1 MGQSAQKIVNLD
13 HKNLLELLNVAF
25 AEEWL
30 AYYQYWIGAKII
42 CGFMGPNV
50 QEEFE
55 KHAKEELEHA
65 EKIATRIIQLGGVP
79 LLAPAEWEK
88 YAKCKYETPV
98 DDDVISLLKQ
108 NLESERCAISRYQ
121 QICDMCFGKDHE
133 TYRISI
139 EILEEEID
147 HEQDWENFLADIER
161 YKTYLKTVNNCEQTI

>member
-1 MGQSAQKIVNLD
+1 MGQSAQKIVSLD
-13 HKNLLELLNVAF
+13 NGKLLEILNVAF

-79 LLAPAEWEK
+79 LLAPSTGK
-88 YAKCKYETPV
+88 
-98 DDDVISLLKQ
+98 SMQ
-108 NLESERCAISRYQ
+108 N
-121 QICDMCFGKDHE
+121 
-133 TYRISI
+133 
-139 EILEEEID
+139 
-147 HEQDWENFLADIER
+147 
-161 YKTYLKTVNNCEQTI
+161 VNMKFPLMMM